1 MERKPKLY
9 CPYCATPLE
18 PAADGGQWC
27 PACQI
32 GQYDNPT
39 PAVAAVVRDGRGR
52 FLLVERDKEPKAGE
66 WSLPGG
72 FIEIDESPA
81 EAAARELREETGLSS
96 HRLELLAVEDEP
108 SRQYGRVLVV
118 CYRILE
124 WTGTPVAGDDAR
136 SCRFFAPDE
145 LPAVA
150 FRAHRRFI
158 QLCLG
163 QSAP

>member
-1 MERKPKLY
+1 MDRKPKLY
-9 CPYCATPLE
+9 CPYCAAPLQR
-18 PAADGGQWC
+18 AADGGQCC
-27 PACQI
+27 PACQV
-32 GQYDNPT
+32 GFYDNPT
-39 PAVAAVVRDGRGR
+39 PAVAVVVRDRRGR
-52 FLLVERDKEPKAGE
+52 FLLVERDKDPKAGE

-81 EAAARELREETGLSS
+81 EAAARELMEETGLSS
-96 HRLELLAVEDEP
+96 LRLELLAVEDEP

-124 WTGTPVAGDDAR
+124 WTGSPAAGDDAR
-136 SCRFFAPDE
+136 SCRFFTPEE

-158 QLCLG
+158 QICLEKTN
-163 QSAP
+163 P